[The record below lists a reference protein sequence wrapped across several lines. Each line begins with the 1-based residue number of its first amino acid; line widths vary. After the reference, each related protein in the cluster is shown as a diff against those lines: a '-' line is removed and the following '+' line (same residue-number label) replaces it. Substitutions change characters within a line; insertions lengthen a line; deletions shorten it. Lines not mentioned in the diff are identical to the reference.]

1 MVNRQLIQR
10 MEQTMSQLPPQ
21 YQSEWLD
28 FGDFLAA
35 KFQADRS
42 CASQVEDAQTRVRE
56 MVNSPAKGRLG
67 PPFLDLTGFKFN
79 RDEANE
85 R

>member
-1 MVNRQLIQR
+1 MNRQLIQR

-35 KFQADRS
+35 KVQTHQTSSSR
-42 CASQVEDAQTRVRE
+42 VEDARLLVRE

-67 PPFLDLTGFKFN
+67 PPFLDLSGFKFN
-79 RDEANE
+79 REEANE